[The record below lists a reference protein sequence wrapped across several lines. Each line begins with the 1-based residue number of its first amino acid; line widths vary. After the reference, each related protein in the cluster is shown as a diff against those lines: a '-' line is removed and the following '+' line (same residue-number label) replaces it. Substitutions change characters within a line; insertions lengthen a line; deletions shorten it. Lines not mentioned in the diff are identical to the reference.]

1 MVLWYEITFEPALG
15 YNGTAQSTEPF
26 TRREHVGTPSQKQ
39 SAAIKLRRL
48 APQDLDAVVALDEA
62 NIGRPRK
69 FYFERRVKTALAQ
82 PELHL
87 QFAAERGGQ
96 FVGFMTAHKL
106 LGQFGR
112 AEPEMRLEAMGV
124 ASGDQGKGIGTALL
138 ARLETESKRLGVPSI
153 RTTASWRNHMIMQF
167 LDHCGFALGN
177 DLVVDCSV
185 RDQRIAAHEGD
196 KVLAPEHHKFSAEVD
211 YGTEAGNDFEAL
223 AHDRAD
229 VRTLRAEDLDGIV
242 HIDQRVTG
250 RRRESYIQ
258 HLVQEALTDSDV
270 RVSLVARVDGIAAGF
285 VAARTDF
292 GDFGRAEPVAILDTI
307 GVDPDYAHAGL
318 GHALL
323 SQLFVN
329 LEGLRVERVETVAA
343 RENFGLLGFLYDIGF
358 APSQRLSFVKR
369 LA

>member
-1 MVLWYEITFEPALG
+1 MA
-15 YNGTAQSTEPF
+15 
-26 TRREHVGTPSQKQ
+26 TPSKQ
-39 SAAIKLRRL
+39 SSAGIKIRRV
-48 APQDLDAVVALDEA
+48 ASQDLDAVVSLDAA
-62 NIGRPRK
+62 NVGRLRR
-69 FYFERRVKTALAQ
+69 FYFERRLKAALAQ
-82 PELHL
+82 PDLHV

-96 FVGFMTAHKL
+96 FVGFVMARRL
-106 LGQFGR
+106 LGEFGR
-112 AEPEMRLEAMGV
+112 AEPALRLEAIDV
-124 ASGDQGKGIGTALL
+124 ASGDQGQGIGTALL
-138 ARLETESKRLGVPSI
+138 ERLEAEAKRLGVAEM
-153 RTTASWRNHMIMQF
+153 RTTASWRNHRMMQF
-167 LDHCGFALGN
+167 LDHSKFELGN
-177 DLVVDCSV
+177 VLVVDCPV
-185 RDQRIAAHEGD
+185 REQRIAALQGD
-196 KVLAPEHHKFSAEVD
+196 KVMAPEHHKFSSEVD
-211 YGTEAGNDFEAL
+211 YGAEAGNDFEAL

-229 VRTLRAEDLDGIV
+229 VRTLKAEDLDGIV